1 MTTTVSGYS
10 RVAIG
15 LHWVIGLL
23 LIGNLVGGLARES
36 FGEAAEPII
45 MGLHKSTGITILVLS
60 LVRLAWRLGHKPPPL
75 AATLKRWEVRL
86 AHATH
91 WIFYFM
97 MFALPLTGW
106 LLVSAGS
113 RKWPINWYGLFDIP
127 YLPIEQAKATAHVF
141 NERHEVL
148 AFAMIALIALHI
160 AAAIKHHVF
169 DRDNTVERMLPWVRS
184 RG

>member
-1 MTTTVSGYS
+1 MPTTTNHYS
-10 RVAIG
+10 RVAIV

-23 LIGNLVGGLARES
+23 MIANLVGGLARES
-36 FGEAAEPII
+36 FGEAAKPII

-60 LVRLAWRLGHKPPPL
+60 LLRLMWRLGHKPPPL
-75 AATLKRWEVRL
+75 AASLKRWEVGL
-86 AHATH
+86 AHAIH
-91 WIFYFM
+91 WIFYFLM
-97 MFALPLTGW
+97 IALPVTGW

-127 YLPIEQAKATAHVF
+127 FLPIEQVKATAHIF
-141 NERHEVL
+141 QERHEML
-148 AFAMIALIALHI
+148 GFIMIALIVLHV

-169 DRDNTVERMLPWVRS
+169 DRDNTVERMLPWVR